1 MPRYT
6 VLFCLVSYQ
15 SCLKFSIF
23 FQTTNSGL
31 LLLWDVFH
39 LLRVKWWPLA
49 HLLHLSLFR
58 NLPIHKLN
66 LWTPSCLSFIFS
78 ICTCLFFEWFL
89 LLGISCHYCRYQQ
102 HPSFIA
108 VHLLVFSWFVWA
120 SQLFVFS
127 APENLCSGLA
137 AVSLEVPF
145 PWAPT
150 SGLLFLW
157 MWLYSC
163 LLCCWLV
170 QTQVWCL

>member
-1 MPRYT
+1 MEEAEIKTRLCHSVAIPNLHDMLSHWKLFNSFSFGGCLIFSVWKHEKFSRILLWIHLNFSSSRILLGYAQVYCF
-6 VLFCLVSYQ
+6 VLFCFVSYQ

-39 LLRVKWWPLA
+39 LLCVKWWPLT

-89 LLGISCHYCRYQQ
+89 LLGISCH
-102 HPSFIA
+102 
-108 VHLLVFSWFVWA
+108 
-120 SQLFVFS
+120 
-127 APENLCSGLA
+127 
-137 AVSLEVPF
+137 
-145 PWAPT
+145 
-150 SGLLFLW
+150 
-157 MWLYSC
+157 
-163 LLCCWLV
+163 
-170 QTQVWCL
+170 